1 MKKIVWVILGLSVFL
16 KLIYCSNLY
25 AVYENKIN
33 FDSNYELELIEKV
46 NKNIIKQENVILD
59 NKNKLKSDSN
69 IGNEKVESD
78 INNKGIVSNNYE
90 KYGVIFTQYNDGN
103 KQNSYYKINRENY
116 KAGTDELTMEANEL
130 TKNNIAIAN
139 NILNMVNELRA
150 NLNINK
156 LVLDDDLTLSANIRA
171 IELAYSNKLEH
182 TRPNNLKWFS
192 VLDDLKIKYGYAG
205 ENIGWYYKLDKDV
218 MEAWTKSQGHYQNM
232 VNLNYQKLGVGYIK
246 LNNENYWVQIFSD

>member
-1 MKKIVWVILGLSVFL
+1 MVKK
-16 KLIYCSNLY
+16 
-25 AVYENKIN
+25 
-33 FDSNYELELIEKV
+33 EK
-46 NKNIIKQENVILD
+46 IKQENTIAY
-59 NKNKLKSDSN
+59 NQKQLKSDSN
-69 IGNEKVESD
+69 ITNEKVESD

-103 KQNSYYKINRENY
+103 KQNSYYKINRDDY
-116 KAGTDELTMEANEL
+116 KAVTNELTMEANEL

-139 NILNMVNELRA
+139 NILNMVNELREK
-150 NLNINK
+150 LNIRK

-192 VLDDLKIKYGYAG
+192 VRDDLKIKYGYAG

-232 VNLNYQKLGVGYIK
+232 VNLNYRKLGVGYIK
-246 LNNENYWVQIFSD
+246 LNNETYWVQIFTN